1 MPFLMVFMR
10 KGGASEQLSRC
21 VASTI
26 LTGTKRGLET
36 GVKPGIQ
43 FLIML
48 PTVLAKTFE
57 DGRA

>member
-10 KGGASEQLSRC
+10 KGGASERLSRRA
-21 VASTI
+21 ASAI
-26 LTGTKRGLET
+26 LTGTERGLET
-36 GVKPGIQ
+36 GVQPGIQ